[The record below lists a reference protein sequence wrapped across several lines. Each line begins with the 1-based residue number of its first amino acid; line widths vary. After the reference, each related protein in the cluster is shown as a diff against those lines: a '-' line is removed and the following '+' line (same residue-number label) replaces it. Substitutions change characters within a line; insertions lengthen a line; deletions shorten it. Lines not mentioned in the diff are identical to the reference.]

1 MKNTIEEL
9 REEIVNIE
17 QQIEENTIEIDKIQC
32 NGSYFIPEL
41 LEEDFER
48 DFDTIVYEYVDNQC
62 IYYSD
67 CKDIVEAYLEDSNDN
82 EDIFDLIKEYNMS
95 YGVVPDGYT
104 QLAAYVLEIACDR
117 DCREDFNTIK
127 ELIDEN
133 NSLKE
138 DLSDL
143 DDELSELEVDN
154 LDLEYLE
161 QEEELEKE

>member
-1 MKNTIEEL
+1 MKNTIKEL
-9 REEIVNIE
+9 REEIENIE
-17 QQIEENTIEIDKIQC
+17 QQIKENTTEIDKIQF

-48 DFDTIVYEYVDNQC
+48 DFDDTVYEYVDNQC

-67 CKDIVEAYLEDSNDN
+67 CKDIVEAYLEDNDG
-82 EDIFDLIKEYNMS
+82 DIFDLIKEYNMNF
-95 YGVVPDGYT
+95 GGIPDGYT
-104 QLAAYVLEIACDR
+104 QLAAYALEDACYR
-117 DCREDFNTIK
+117 DCMEDFNTIK

-143 DDELSELEVDN
+143 EDELTELETDN

-161 QEEELEKE
+161 QEELEED

>member
-1 MKNTIEEL
+1 MKNTIKEL
-9 REEIVNIE
+9 REEIKE
-17 QQIEENTIEIDKIQC
+17 LREQIEENTTEIDKIQC

-41 LEEDFER
+41 FEEDFEQ
-48 DFDTIVYEYVDNQC
+48 DFDTIVYEYADNQC

-67 CKDIVEAYLEDSNDN
+67 CKDIVEAYLEDTDN
-82 EDIFDLIKEYNMS
+82 TDIFDLIKECNMN
-95 YGVVPDGYT
+95 YGIVPDGYT

-138 DLSDL
+138 DLSEL
-143 DDELSELEVDN
+143 EDELTDLEADN

-161 QEEELEKE
+161 QEEELEQD

>member
-1 MKNTIEEL
+1 MKNTIKEL

-17 QQIEENTIEIDKIQC
+17 QQIKENTTEINKIQC

-41 LEEDFER
+41 FEEDFDQ
-48 DFDTIVYEYVDNQC
+48 DFDTMVFEYVDNQC

-67 CKDIVEAYLEDSNDN
+67 CEDIIDAYLEDNVG
-82 EDIFDLIKEYNMS
+82 DIFDLIKEYNMNF
-95 YGVVPDGYT
+95 GVIPDGYT
-104 QLAAYVLEIACDR
+104 QLAAYVLETSCYR
-117 DCREDFNTIK
+117 DCEEDFNTIK

-143 DDELSELEVDN
+143 DDELSELETDN
-154 LDLEYLE
+154 LDLEFLEKEEALE
-161 QEEELEKE
+161 QE

>member
-17 QQIEENTIEIDKIQC
+17 QQIEDNTTEINKIQC

-41 LEEDFER
+41 LEEDFEN
-48 DFDTIVYEYVDNQC
+48 DFDDMVYDYVDNQC

-67 CKDIVEAYLEDSNDN
+67 CKDIVDAYLEDNDN
-82 EDIFDLIKEYNMS
+82 TDIFDLIKEYNMM
-95 YGVVPDGYT
+95 YGIVPDGYT
-104 QLAAYVLEIACDR
+104 QLAAYILETSCKE
-117 DCREDFNTIK
+117 DCEEDFNTIK

-143 DDELSELEVDN
+143 DDELSELETDN
-154 LDLEYLE
+154 LDLEFLEKEEALE
-161 QEEELEKE
+161 QE

>member
-1 MKNTIEEL
+1 MKNTTIKEL
-9 REEIVNIE
+9 REEIKELE
-17 QQIEENTIEIDKIQC
+17 QQIEENTTEIDKIQF

-48 DFDTIVYEYVDNQC
+48 DFDDITYEYVDNQC

-67 CKDIVEAYLEDSNDN
+67 CKDIVDAYLEDNSNT
-82 EDIFDLIKEYNMS
+82 DIFDLIKEYNMN
-95 YGVVPDGYT
+95 YCIVPDGYT
-104 QLAAYVLEIACDR
+104 QLAAYVLELACDR

-143 DDELSELEVDN
+143 EDELSDLETELI
-154 LDLEYLE
+154 DLEYLE
-161 QEEELEKE
+161 QEEVLEEE

>member
-17 QQIEENTIEIDKIQC
+17 QQIEDNTTEINKIQC

-41 LEEDFER
+41 FEEDFEQ
-48 DFDTIVYEYVDNQC
+48 DFDTMVFEYVDNQC

-82 EDIFDLIKEYNMS
+82 EDIFDLIKEYNMM
-95 YGVVPDGYT
+95 YGIVPDGYT
-104 QLAAYVLEIACDR
+104 QLAAYVLETSCKE
-117 DCREDFNTIK
+117 DCEEDFNTIK

-143 DDELSELEVDN
+143 EDELSDLETELV
-154 LDLEYLE
+154 DLEYLE
-161 QEEELEKE
+161 QEEELEED